1 MNGTGETSVRERGP
15 APPAFGDR
23 VWHTAIVMVSLALVV
38 YLPAALPARF
48 LDFDDA
54 FFFGAGND
62 VFRDGLAAVFD
73 PSRPIA
79 NAWLPVAHASLWLDW
94 QLAGAAPF
102 WAHLHAILLHGLA
115 AIVLVRFVRALGAG
129 TGVAHVVGALFL
141 VHPALAE
148 SVAWVSGRKDLLSGL
163 FTFAALWFVVTW
175 CRRGSALPVFGAVVA
190 SALAMYAKPTA
201 VVLPFLALLVC
212 WVVPGERRRFLLP
225 LVVAAVVGPIAWHHQ
240 TIAAAEG
247 TLVAGSVVER
257 LPQAPGA
264 LLHYAAISLWPSG
277 LNVLY
282 PEVDTMA
289 RFRAA
294 AVQGT
299 AVALLLALVV
309 AAGFVRPRVRFVAF
323 GVGAF
328 LVALLPFNTAYP
340 GSSIAAADR
349 YLYLAIP
356 GAALAIAAA
365 ARLVLGPRGVVAA
378 AALAVPLAFVCGARA
393 HDFRDDEALWQS
405 SLAVE
410 DQNAVAHLNLVY
422 ALVKRGPADVAALR
436 RHLVAAVKAARYPVH
451 ELRARQLLVQIAMR
465 EADYSVAAVEAR
477 AAIAAAAAQ
486 LARETGEKRLAE
498 ARALLLA
505 ARLAAF
511 EPLQLAG
518 DTAGAE
524 DAWKQA
530 KELIPD
536 HPDVVAFGA
545 MRDLAAVVRDLQQ
558 RAGELG
564 MRWLPEDDPRG
575 RAADATLGAALQ
587 KNPRHAG
594 LLCAQAAWERVRDRV
609 LPALRNY
616 RLAQDAQPDCV
627 DAWLGASRLL
637 RDRESFAEAAE
648 YAKKGLA
655 HRPDPS
661 LRQEYAMALA
671 GQGRLDDAILHLEAY
686 MKVRPDDADSARV
699 LANLLVGTAY
709 DKLGDSS
716 TKPSDVRRIVDRALA
731 YNPKEAKAHLVLGR
745 LLRQER
751 DLPRALDHLETAF
764 RVLPDFDDARRQLVD
779 CLADLGYQRILQRDD
794 EGAAAAWLRCLE
806 LAPKDF
812 DSAGIRAQLQAVWR
826 RCEARGV
833 ELAGKGDRA
842 GAIAAFRRC
851 LTIDPQQHWA
861 AWLLALVLQKE
872 ADADLDE
879 LERLCRQAVAWQESH
894 QLDGTEQA
902 LLLATTLSRRGR
914 ADEAKAAA
922 RAGLGAA
929 STDAKPQVLA
939 MLRNLAA
946 D

>member
-1 MNGTGETSVRERGP
+1 MNEYGETSALEREPSARV
-15 APPAFGDR
+15 FGDR
-23 VWHTAIVMVSLALVV
+23 VWHTAVGMVALALVV
-38 YLPAALPARF
+38 YLPAALGATF

-54 FFFGAGND
+54 FFFGAGNE
-62 VFRDGLAAVFD
+62 VFRDGLGAVLD

-79 NAWLPVAHASLWLDW
+79 NAWLPVAHVSLWLDW
-94 QLAGAAPF
+94 QLAGVAPL
-102 WAHLHAILLHGLA
+102 WAHLHAILLHGA
-115 AIVLVRFVRALGAG
+115 AATVLVRFLRALGAG
-129 TGVAHVVGALFL
+129 TGVAHAAGALFL

-163 FTFAALWFVVTW
+163 FTFAALWCVVRW
-175 CRRGSALPVFGAVVA
+175 CRRGGALPVVGAAVA

-212 WVVPGERRRFLLP
+212 FAVPGERRRFLLP
-225 LVVAAVVGPIAWHHQ
+225 LLLLAVVAPIAWHHQ

-247 TLVAGSVVER
+247 TLVAGSVAER

-264 LLHYAAISLWPSG
+264 LLHYTAMVLWPAA
-277 LNVLY
+277 LNVLH
-282 PEVDTMA
+282 PEVDTLA

-294 AVQGT
+294 AIPGV
-299 AVALLLALVV
+299 AVALLLVLVV
-309 AAGFVRPRVRFVAF
+309 AAGLRRPRWRFVAF
-323 GVGAF
+323 GAGAF
-328 LVALLPFNTAYP
+328 FVALLPFNTAYP

-356 GAALAIAAA
+356 GAALAVAAL
-365 ARLVLGPRGVVAA
+365 ARLVAGPRGVVAA
-378 AALAVPLAFVCGARA
+378 AAFVVPLAFLCGARA

-410 DQNAVAHLNLVY
+410 EQNAVAHLNLVY
-422 ALVKRGPADVAALR
+422 ALVKRGPAEVAELR
-436 RHLVAAVKAARYPVH
+436 RHLDAAVKAARYPVH
-451 ELRARQLLVQIAMR
+451 ELRARQLLMQIAMR
-465 EADYSVAAVEAR
+465 EADYAVAAAEAR

-486 LARETGEKRLAE
+486 LARETGEKRRIE
-498 ARALLLA
+498 ARGLLLA

-524 DAWKQA
+524 DAWQQA
-530 KELIPD
+530 KELIPE

-545 MRDLAAVVRDLQQ
+545 MRDLAAVVRELQ
-558 RAGELG
+558 RSVGAEG

-575 RAADATLGAALQ
+575 LAADAALGAALR

-594 LLCAQAAWERVRDRV
+594 LLCAQGAWERVRDRV

-616 RLAQDAQPDCV
+616 RLAQEAQPDCV

-686 MKVRPDDADSARV
+686 MKVRPNDSDSARV

-716 TKPSDVRRIVDRALA
+716 TKPADVRRIVDRALA

-751 DLPRALDHLETAF
+751 DLPRALEHLETAF

-794 EGAAAAWLRCLE
+794 EGATTAWLRCLE

-812 DSAGIRAQLQAVWR
+812 DAAGIRAQLQAVWR
-826 RCEARGV
+826 RCEAQGV
-833 ELAGKGDRA
+833 ELAGKGDLA
-842 GAIAAFRRC
+842 GAVAAFRRC
-851 LTIDPQQHWA
+851 LTIDPAQHWA
-861 AWLLALVLQKE
+861 AWLLALALQKDP
-872 ADADLDE
+872 AADLDE

-914 ADEAKAAA
+914 LDEAKAAA

-929 STDAKPQVLA
+929 SADAKPQILA